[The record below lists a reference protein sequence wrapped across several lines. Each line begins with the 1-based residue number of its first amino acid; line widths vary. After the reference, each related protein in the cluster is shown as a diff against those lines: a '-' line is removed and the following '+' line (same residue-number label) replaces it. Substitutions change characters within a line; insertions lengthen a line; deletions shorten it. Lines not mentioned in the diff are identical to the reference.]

1 MRPERLRAGDKVI
14 ILSPAG
20 ALDEHRLAWS
30 VDLLKDWGL
39 EPILSEN
46 SKMRWGKFSGKD
58 EIRKQTVQAALDD
71 PKIKA
76 IFCARGG
83 YGSTRIIDELN
94 WERFLENPKWIIGY
108 SDITVFHNRL
118 HQLNC
123 ESLHAT
129 MPVNFKT
136 NTSFAMDSLKNSL
149 FKEPSKYA
157 LDGTN
162 HNKPG
167 KAKGK
172 LVGGNLSIVHNLIG
186 TKFNIQFKDN
196 ILFLEEVG
204 EYFYSVDRMLWALK
218 HAGVFDEIS
227 GLIIGSFTDLK
238 QDEETDFP
246 ESLEEMILKFV
257 AHRNIP
263 VFFKFPAGHE
273 DNNWTLVM
281 SGKYIMEVTQN
292 DATIEYVL
300 PGYD

>member
-1 MRPERLRAGDKVI
+1 MRPKRLKAGDKVI
-14 ILSPAG
+14 IVSPAG
-20 ALDEHRLAWS
+20 ALEEH
-30 VDLLKDWGL
+30 LLFEPMNILESWGL
-39 EPILSEN
+39 KPILSEN
-46 SKMRWGKFSGKD
+46 SKMRWGKFSGTD
-58 EIRKQTVQAALDD
+58 EIRRIAFQEALDD
-71 PKIKA
+71 PEIRA

-94 WERFLENPKWIIGY
+94 WEKFLENPKWIIGY
-108 SDITVFHNRL
+108 SDITTFHNRL
-118 HQLNC
+118 NQLNC

-129 MPVNFKT
+129 MPVNYKT

-157 LDGTN
+157 LDGVN
-162 HNKPG
+162 YNRSG
-167 KAKGK
+167 KAEGK

-204 EYFYSVDRMLWALK
+204 EYYYSVDRMLWALK

-227 GLIIGSFTDLK
+227 GLIIGSFTDIK
-238 QDEETDFP
+238 QDETEFP
-246 ESLEEMILKFV
+246 ETIEAMILKFV
-257 AHRNIP
+257 EHRDIP

-273 DNNWTLVM
+273 NDNWTLVM
-281 SGKYIMEVTQN
+281 SGKYRMEVSAD

-300 PGYD
+300 PGHD